1 MAESEKTVKIGFPPW
16 LTSKKRQKYHFRPG
30 GNAKNEKNSVS
41 AAAENQKQI
50 NSGFPPR
57 RKLFSFNFNYFFT
70 MMIKEMKRS
79 NLQNMEH
86 FQFAGHVIA
95 MCEESAI
102 EKIKAV
108 LEPLKTAVAEE
119 DKALNLPRKQEGTAR
134 NKRTAEYE
142 ARLKPGFAA
151 LEQLLKLEAGSL
163 SFTGKTEG
171 TGAKRH
177 YELAVKGQTLPD
189 GKPKTIWVGVNKDGS
204 LFLYEKKSAKPGT
217 TGTTEK
223 PEYEIKPKTEA

>member
-1 MAESEKTVKIGFPPW
+1 
-16 LTSKKRQKYHFRPG
+16 
-30 GNAKNEKNSVS
+30 
-41 AAAENQKQI
+41 
-50 NSGFPPR
+50 
-57 RKLFSFNFNYFFT
+57 